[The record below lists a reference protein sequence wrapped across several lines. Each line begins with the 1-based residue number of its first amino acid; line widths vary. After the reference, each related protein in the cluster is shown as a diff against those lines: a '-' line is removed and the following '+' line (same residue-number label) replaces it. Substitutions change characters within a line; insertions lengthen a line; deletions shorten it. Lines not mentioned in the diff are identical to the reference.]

1 MDDQFREAIAR
12 AEGSG
17 LNASQ
22 QLVLHLLL
30 CIQLWH
36 RNGWLDQ
43 IVNMPFD
50 DLIALARGGDILNL
64 EKGLD

>member
-1 MDDQFREAIAR
+1 MDDQFRDAIAR
-12 AEGSG
+12 AEDSG
-17 LNASQ
+17 LNAGQ

-43 IVNMPFD
+43 IVSMPFD
-50 DLIALARGGDILNL
+50 DLIELARGGDILNP
-64 EKGLD
+64 EKGLS